1 MAHDVVIS
9 VLTPDRV
16 GLIAGVTHAVYAAG
30 GNIRAISQTV
40 LQGYFTIILT
50 ATLPDDCVA
59 ERLQQAI
66 EATGRAGELSV
77 LVRRRLPADA
87 APAAQP
93 AGDRFVLT
101 ISGPDQPGILAR
113 ITAYLASRG
122 INIEDLAAHTDNA
135 RFLVMGELTVPASED
150 VRQLH
155 IDLNAL
161 LPADDRLVTLQHVN
175 VFAATT
181 EVAFRHAKRS
191 TP

>member
-16 GLIAGVTHAVYAAG
+16 GLIAGVTHAVYTAG

-50 ATLPDDCVA
+50 ATLPDDCA
-59 ERLQQAI
+59 PDHLQHAI

-77 LVRRRLPADA
+77 LVRRRTHTDA
-87 APAAQP
+87 APPAHP

-113 ITAYLASRG
+113 ITAYLASQG

-150 VRQLH
+150 VRQLQ

-161 LPADDRLVTLQHVN
+161 LPAADRLVTLQHVN
-175 VFAATT
+175 VFTATT